1 MSTGDLQVLPGQD
14 ERFMAAISHALVIA
28 TGVGMVGG
36 AVIWILQRQK
46 SSYVAFQTLQA
57 VTFQFVGMMLMW
69 AGYACWG
76 CLYGVSMVPLLTNP
90 EAYGDSPPAFFLDQ
104 PAPNRSASCPHG
116 SLDDLRHLR
125 RYSLPAGEKLPLPLG
140 GRSGRTLPGGKLR
153 AMCDAAATEWLA

>member
-1 MSTGDLQVLPGQD
+1 MSTGDPQVLPGQD

-57 VTFQFVGMMLMW
+57 VTFQFVGVMLMW

-90 EAYGDSPPAFFLDQ
+90 EAYGDSPPAFFWI
-104 PAPNRSASCPHG
+104 
-116 SLDDLRHLR
+116 SLLLVGVPLALMGVWMIYGVYGAVRCLQGKSF
-125 RYSLPAGEKLPLPLG
+125 RYLWVG
-140 GRSGRTLPGGKLR
+140 GLVERYLEGN
-153 AMCDAAATEWLA
+153 